1 MTNKWKSDF
10 VYSQEWKSFYFE
22 EKRKKNGFV
31 RLENF
36 FDTIYSL
43 PFFDFSCEIEDFE
56 FKILKVMDMFIE
68 HGIEIDIL
76 NFFEFLKLE
85 I

>member
-1 MTNKWKSDF
+1 MEIILF
-10 VYSQEWKSFYFE
+10 R
-22 EKRKKNGFV
+22 RKKKKERFRSFGK
-31 RLENF
+31 F

-68 HGIEIDIL
+68 DGIEIDTL
-76 NFFEFLKLE
+76 NFFEFLKIE
-85 I
+85 M